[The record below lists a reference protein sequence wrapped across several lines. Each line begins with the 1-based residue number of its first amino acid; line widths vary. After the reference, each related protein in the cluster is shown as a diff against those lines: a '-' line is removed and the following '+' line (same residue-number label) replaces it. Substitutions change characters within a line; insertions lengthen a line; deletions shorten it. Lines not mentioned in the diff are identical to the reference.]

1 MFQIAIMT
9 TSGGND
15 KKKQYYMQEIDYKG
29 QNTGHQNV
37 IVSLSDVEFVNEL
50 DKRFVFDLPC

>member
-1 MFQIAIMT
+1 MT

>member
-9 TSGGND
+9 TSGDND
-15 KKKQYYMQEIDYKG
+15 KKKTG
-29 QNTGHQNV
+29 QNTGHQNL